1 MSVPYSVNQGNLKL
15 SIESFSNVYYVAG
28 QGGVIILSKK
38 LQAVTNAGVLGVQ
51 SNVGKVG
58 VLGVQSNVGKVAYD
72 ASVVNTGLSTGT
84 VGTQAPQTNGIQ
96 IYVQQISG
104 GVVTEA
110 PTGTINGVITL
121 LVEGN

>member
-51 SNVGKVG
+51 SNVGT
-58 VLGVQSNVGKVAYD
+58 VAYD
-72 ASVVNTGLSTGT
+72 VSVVNTGLSTGT